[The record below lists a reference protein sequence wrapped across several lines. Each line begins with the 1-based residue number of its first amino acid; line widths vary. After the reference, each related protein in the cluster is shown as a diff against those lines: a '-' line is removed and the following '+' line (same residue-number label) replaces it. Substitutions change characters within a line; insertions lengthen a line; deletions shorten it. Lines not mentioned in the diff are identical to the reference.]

1 MTISK
6 QKGTWALIC
15 LCACIC
21 VSCQNHSN
29 RQSTLPSTSNTQK
42 TTSAVQIS
50 ELAGIGR
57 QEQSEI
63 TLDPVNRTRK
73 EIYRNASGYP
83 ERTILDKFNE
93 QGWVLTHTEKNARG
107 TITLQQQFEYDAD
120 GNAIRSTITAGKD
133 KGQVITYKI
142 LKRSPWRH
150 WTEREVIIDNKIQET
165 EIRTLEYDE
174 GDSIPRI
181 ISTSKKL

>member
-6 QKGTWALIC
+6 LNSTWALTC

-21 VSCQNHSN
+21 VSCHNQPN
-29 RQSTLPSTSNTQK
+29 RQSALPHTPK
-42 TTSAVQIS
+42 TEKNASAAQPS
-50 ELAGIGR
+50 ELAGIGQ

-63 TLDPVNRTRK
+63 TLDPVKRTRK

-83 ERTILDKFNE
+83 ERTILEHFNKK
-93 QGWVLTHTEKNARG
+93 GWVMTHTEKNARG
-107 TITLQQQFEYDAD
+107 MVTLQQKFEYDTD
-120 GNAIRSTITAGKD
+120 GNAIRCTITAGKE
-133 KGQVITYKI
+133 KGRVITYKI
-142 LKRSPWRH
+142 LKRSVWRH
-150 WTEREVIIDNKIQET
+150 WTEREVIISNKSQGT

-181 ISTSKKL
+181 ISTSKNP